1 MPFGGG
7 AYNPGC
13 ERRARGRAK
22 KISAAFPQPPKR
34 ANPPEMV
41 KLRFAP
47 SPTGYLHV
55 GNARAALVNFL
66 FARHERGQLLLR
78 LDDTDTERGRPE
90 FEQGIYDD
98 LRWLGIEWDEQAR
111 QSDRFARYMEVAESL
126 KRAGRLYP
134 CFENEDELAAKRAAL
149 IKRKLPPVYDR
160 AALAM
165 TAEQRA
171 TAEANGKTPYWRF
184 KLSGEVVSWNDLV
197 LGARSIKLTTVS
209 DPVLIRADGTPLYT
223 FTSVV
228 DDADMN
234 ITHIVRGEDH
244 VSNTA
249 VQIDL
254 FRAVSSNPVPRFAHL
269 PLISGGEGEK
279 LSKRIGSIS
288 LKSLRKDGIEPEALT
303 AYLARLGTSK
313 DAVPLPLAEL
323 IAQFSLNDFS
333 RSPPRFDAAQLLG
346 LNRKLLHR
354 LSYEAVQDRLP
365 EGATVAF
372 WEAVRGNLDL
382 LTEARAWW
390 AVVAGEI
397 ITPKLSEDS
406 LRVIVA
412 AQETIPPEMTPESW
426 KAWASAISTATGAK
440 GKALYQ
446 PLRLALTGEEHG
458 PEMAPLLVLMGRE
471 RAARRLAACVAAKAG
486 PG

>member
-1 MPFGGG
+1 
-7 AYNPGC
+7 
-13 ERRARGRAK
+13 
-22 KISAAFPQPPKR
+22 
-34 ANPPEMV
+34 MV

-66 FARHERGQLLLR
+66 FARHEGGTLLLR

-90 FEQGIYDD
+90 YEQGIYDD

-111 QSDRFARYMEVAESL
+111 QSDRFARYAEVAEAL
-126 KRAGRLYP
+126 KASGRLYP

-160 AALAM
+160 AALNM
-165 TAEQRA
+165 TPEQRA
-171 TAEANGKTPYWRF
+171 TAEANGKKPYWRF
-184 KLSGEVVSWNDLV
+184 KLSGEAVSWNDLV
-197 LGARSIKLTTVS
+197 LGPRNIKLTTVS

-228 DDADMN
+228 DDADMS

-254 FRAVSSNPVPRFAHL
+254 FRAVTRAGVPRFAHL
-269 PLISGGEGEK
+269 PLISGGDGEK

-288 LKSLRKDGIEPEALT
+288 LKSLRKDGIEPTALA

-313 DAVPLPLAEL
+313 DTAPLPMAEL

-346 LNRKLLHR
+346 LNRKLLHH
-354 LSYEAVQDRLP
+354 LPFETVQDRLP
-365 EGATVAF
+365 GGATPEF
-372 WEAVRGNLDL
+372 WETVRGNLDM
-382 LTEARAWW
+382 LTETRRWW
-390 AVVAGEI
+390 AVVQGDI
-397 ITPKLSEDS
+397 VTPALPPEA
-406 LRVIVA
+406 LPVVLA
-412 AQETIPPEMTPESW
+412 AQAAIPAEMTPESW
-426 KAWASAISTATGAK
+426 KAWAAAISAATGAK

-458 PEMAPLLVLMGRE
+458 PEMAPLLALMGRE
-471 RAARRLAACVAAKAG
+471 RAAQRLTACVAASTH

>member
-1 MPFGGG
+1 
-7 AYNPGC
+7 
-13 ERRARGRAK
+13 
-22 KISAAFPQPPKR
+22 
-34 ANPPEMV
+34 MV

-66 FARHERGQLLLR
+66 FARHEGGTLLLR

-90 FEQGIYDD
+90 YEQGIYDD

-111 QSDRFARYMEVAESL
+111 QSDRFARYAEVAEAL
-126 KRAGRLYP
+126 KASGRLYP

-160 AALAM
+160 AALNM
-165 TAEQRA
+165 TPEQRA
-171 TAEANGKTPYWRF
+171 TAEANGKKPYWRF
-184 KLSGEVVSWNDLV
+184 KLSDEAVSWNDLV
-197 LGARSIKLTTVS
+197 LGARNIKLTTVS

-228 DDADMN
+228 DDADMS

-254 FRAVSSNPVPRFAHL
+254 FRAVTRAGVPRFAHL
-269 PLISGGEGEK
+269 PLISGGDGEK

-288 LKSLRKDGIEPEALT
+288 LKSLRKDGIEPTALA

-313 DAVPLPLAEL
+313 DTAPLPMAEL

-346 LNRKLLHR
+346 LNRKLLHH
-354 LSYEAVQDRLP
+354 LPFETVQGRLP
-365 EGATVAF
+365 GGATPEF
-372 WEAVRGNLDL
+372 WETVRGNLDM
-382 LTEARAWW
+382 LTETRRWW
-390 AVVAGEI
+390 AVVQGDI
-397 ITPKLSEDS
+397 VTPALPPEA
-406 LRVIVA
+406 LPVVLA
-412 AQETIPPEMTPESW
+412 AQAAIPAEMTPESW
-426 KAWASAISTATGAK
+426 KAWAAAISAATGAK

-458 PEMAPLLVLMGRE
+458 PEMAPLLALMGRE
-471 RAARRLAACVAAKAG
+471 RAAQRLTACVAASTH

>member
-1 MPFGGG
+1 
-7 AYNPGC
+7 
-13 ERRARGRAK
+13 
-22 KISAAFPQPPKR
+22 
-34 ANPPEMV
+34 MV

-66 FARHERGQLLLR
+66 FARHEGGKLLLR

-90 FEQGIYDD
+90 YEQGIYDD

-111 QSDRFARYMEVAESL
+111 QSDRFARYGEVAEAL
-126 KRAGRLYP
+126 RASGRLYP

-160 AALAM
+160 AALNM
-165 TAEQRA
+165 TPEQRA
-171 TAEANGKTPYWRF
+171 TAEANGKRPYWRF
-184 KLSGEVVSWNDLV
+184 KLSDEAVSWNDLV
-197 LGARSIKLTTVS
+197 LGARNIKLSTVS

-228 DDADMN
+228 DDADMG

-254 FRAVSSNPVPRFAHL
+254 FRAISRNPVPRFAHL
-269 PLISGGEGEK
+269 PLISGGDGEK

-288 LKSLRKDGIEPEALT
+288 LKSLRKDGIEPAALT

-313 DAVPLPLAEL
+313 DTAPLPMAEL

-346 LNRKLLHR
+346 LNRKLLHH
-354 LSYEAVQDRLP
+354 LPFEAVQDRLP
-365 EGATVAF
+365 EGATPEF
-372 WEAVRGNLDL
+372 WETVRGNLDL
-382 LTEARAWW
+382 LSESRAWW
-390 AVVAGEI
+390 AVAAGEI
-397 ITPKLSEDS
+397 VTPTLPDEA
-406 LRVIVA
+406 LTVIEA
-412 AQETIPPEMTPESW
+412 ARETIPAEMTPESW
-426 KAWASAISTATGAK
+426 KAWAAAISAATGAK

-458 PEMAPLLVLMGRE
+458 PEMAPLLRLMGRE
-471 RAARRLAACVAAKAG
+471 RAAKRLSACVAAKAS

>member
-1 MPFGGG
+1 
-7 AYNPGC
+7 
-13 ERRARGRAK
+13 
-22 KISAAFPQPPKR
+22 
-34 ANPPEMV
+34 MV

-66 FARHERGQLLLR
+66 FARHEGGTLLLR

-90 FEQGIYDD
+90 YEQGIYDD

-111 QSDRFARYMEVAESL
+111 QSDRFARYAEVAEAL
-126 KRAGRLYP
+126 KASGRLYP

-160 AALAM
+160 AALNM
-165 TAEQRA
+165 TPEQRA
-171 TAEANGKTPYWRF
+171 TAEANGKKSYWRF
-184 KLSGEVVSWNDLV
+184 KLSGEAVSWNDLV
-197 LGARSIKLTTVS
+197 LGPRNIKLTTVS

-228 DDADMN
+228 DDADMS

-254 FRAVSSNPVPRFAHL
+254 FRAVTRAGVPRFAHL
-269 PLISGGEGEK
+269 PLISGGDGEK

-288 LKSLRKDGIEPEALT
+288 LKSLRKDGIEPTALA

-313 DAVPLPLAEL
+313 DTAPLPMAEL

-346 LNRKLLHR
+346 LNRKLLHH
-354 LSYEAVQDRLP
+354 LPFETVQDRLP
-365 EGATVAF
+365 DGATPEF
-372 WEAVRGNLDL
+372 WETVRGNLDM
-382 LTEARAWW
+382 LTETRRWW
-390 AVVAGEI
+390 AVVQGDI
-397 ITPKLSEDS
+397 VTPALPPEA
-406 LRVIVA
+406 LPVVLA
-412 AQETIPPEMTPESW
+412 AQAAIPAEMTPESW
-426 KAWASAISTATGAK
+426 KAWAAAISAATGAK

-458 PEMAPLLVLMGRE
+458 PEMAPLLALMGRE
-471 RAARRLAACVAAKAG
+471 RAAQRLTACVAASTH